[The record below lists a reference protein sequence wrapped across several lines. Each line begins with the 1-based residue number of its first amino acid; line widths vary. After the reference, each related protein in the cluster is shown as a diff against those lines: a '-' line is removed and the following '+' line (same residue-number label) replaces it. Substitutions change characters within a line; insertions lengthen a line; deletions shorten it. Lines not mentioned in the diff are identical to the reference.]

1 MKSTFGLI
9 FVFLLIGMALVLVVA
24 QEAGAIPVGPIRLD
38 IYSGLSNSGGGTPY
52 LGLVGSFTFPT
63 ITFGLDTDWKWHP
76 FEVQFFHNEPPGSFS
91 GADLLFPAGVT
102 NGTEP
107 APVPEPTT
115 LLLLG
120 SGLIGLWGFREK
132 FKK

>member
-1 MKSTFGLI
+1 MKSPYGFI
-9 FVFLLIGMALVLVVA
+9 FVFHLIGMALVLVVA

-38 IYSGLSNSGGGTPY
+38 IYSGLYNSGGGTPY
-52 LGLVGSFTFPT
+52 SGLVGSFTSPT
-63 ITFGLDTDWKWHP
+63 ITFGLDADWKWHP
-76 FEVQFFHNEPPGSFS
+76 FEVQFFHNEPQGSFS
-91 GADLLFPAGVT
+91 GADLLFPDGVT
-102 NGTEP
+102 YGTEP

-120 SGLIGLWGFREK
+120 SGLIGLWGVRKK